1 MVRSMT
7 GFGKGIAE
15 GENREVTVELKTVN
29 HRYLDINLRMP
40 RVFSVCEDEFRKRI
54 QSSTARGH
62 VDVYIVYQNNAQNQ
76 LTVTLNEPVA
86 EAYKSAFQSLSEKF
100 QVENNPD
107 LAILSAI
114 DNIFII
120 QESDDEEVLERL
132 LFSALDQAL
141 LVLSEMKEKEGNFL
155 ARDILKRCNN
165 VEEMI
170 ESIEKRSPVVVDE
183 YRKKLEQRLKE
194 LLKNTDLDDTRFQT
208 EIAYFADRSNI
219 TEEIIRLRSH
229 LKQMKDTIANGG
241 SIGRKLEFIVQE
253 MNRET
258 NTIGSK
264 SADVLI
270 SSYVVELKSELEK
283 IREQV
288 QNIE

>member
-1 MVRSMT
+1 
-7 GFGKGIAE
+7 
-15 GENREVTVELKTVN
+15 
-29 HRYLDINLRMP
+29 
-40 RVFSVCEDEFRKRI
+40 
-54 QSSTARGH
+54 
-62 VDVYIVYQNNAQNQ
+62 
-76 LTVTLNEPVA
+76 LNEPVA